1 MVKGNR
7 SLAIIYKSRIR
18 TTSQFCGINTP
29 TNHSYFINVL
39 SSDKNIETISQ
50 LLAEVKHYIEL
61 RSESLQ
67 IDFVSKLS
75 RLLTA
80 LVLFAILFTLCALAV
95 MFVSMTVA
103 AALTP
108 IVGSQTLAY
117 ALIVLCYVII
127 GMIVLFNRKKW
138 IEQPIT
144 HFIASLFLGDILQAT
159 HSNKNDNGNHEDE

>member
-1 MVKGNR
+1 M
-7 SLAIIYKSRIR
+7 
-18 TTSQFCGINTP
+18 
-29 TNHSYFINVL
+29 L

-50 LLAEVKHYIEL
+50 LLAEVKHYVEL

-80 LVLFAILFTLCALAV
+80 LVLFAILFMLCALAV

-108 IVGSQTLAY
+108 IVGSQALAY

-127 GMIVLFNRKKW
+127 GMIVLFNRK
-138 IEQPIT
+138 
-144 HFIASLFLGDILQAT
+144 SG
-159 HSNKNDNGNHEDE
+159 